1 MQTEERERGRIARF
15 FAGEGRKLTGYVR
28 ARLRRIDEM
37 DAEDIVSDVMLNVL
51 QKTGV
56 TANVQSLPA
65 YVYRALRNRV
75 VDVQRGRRSTL
86 SLDAC
91 VDENGEIPLME
102 LLTDESSGTA
112 GQAERREFFRR
123 LAQALDRLEARQR
136 AVFIATEIE
145 GRPYRALSEEWNEP
159 LGTLLSRK
167 SRAVKALRE
176 MLRDYATEYGKEGN
190 KNV

>member
-123 LAQALDRLEARQR
+123 LAQALDRLE
-136 AVFIATEIE
+136 